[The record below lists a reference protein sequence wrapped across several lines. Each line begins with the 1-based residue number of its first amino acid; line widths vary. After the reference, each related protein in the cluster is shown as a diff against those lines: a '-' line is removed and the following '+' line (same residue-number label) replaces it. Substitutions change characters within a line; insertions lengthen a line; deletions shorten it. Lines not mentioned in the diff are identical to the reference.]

1 VTGTREQRAALV
13 AAVGGVLCVST
24 VIAGVGVALP
34 EIGRDLEVSG
44 PPLQW
49 VVTSYNLALAAL
61 TLVYGSLADRLGRRR
76 MFVTAVS
83 LFTAGSLASAV
94 AGGIGALIT
103 ARALAGVGAAGV
115 MSCGGALL
123 AAAFTGPAR
132 IRVFAVTGTAAGTGV
147 AFGPFLSGALVSA
160 LGWRAAFTAFAL
172 AGAVL
177 VVTSLFAG
185 ESRASS
191 AGRPDVA
198 GMVLFASGLALV
210 VFGLTELPRGWPAA
224 VALACGPV
232 LLAAAFAASSRA
244 RSPVLDLGLLRD
256 PGFMGWTAG
265 TLFIA
270 VGFIGVLV
278 HLPVHLQGA
287 AGMTPRDVGGL
298 MLLLTVPVL
307 VLPLAGAA
315 LVGRGVPARGLMVC
329 CLVLVAAGNGLL
341 ALLDPAAPAAGA
353 AAALLTTG
361 LGTGLAF
368 GITDSQAM
376 NRVAPEMVGMASGV
390 LNTLRNTAD
399 ALVIAIVGAALAA
412 LVRFRAQDADTADLV
427 TAGAP
432 SGPVQA
438 GWLTEAW
445 HAVGL
450 GNAALLLG
458 AALLVHLL
466 LARAARSA
474 SPRLLFRL

>member
-1 VTGTREQRAALV
+1 MTGARERVAALV
-13 AAVGGVLCVST
+13 SAVGGVLCVST

-34 EIGRDLEVSG
+34 DIGRDLGGSG
-44 PPLQW
+44 PALQW
-49 VVTSYNLALAAL
+49 VVTSYNLVLAAL
-61 TLVYGSLADRLGRRR
+61 TLVYGSLADRLGRRKV
-76 MFVTAVS
+76 FIAAVS
-83 LFTAGSLASAV
+83 LFAAGSLASAA
-94 AGGIGALIT
+94 AGGIGALIA
-103 ARALAGVGAAGV
+103 ARTLAGIGAAGV

-123 AAAFTGPAR
+123 ASAFTGPAR
-132 IRVFAVTGTAAGTGV
+132 IRAFAVTGTAAGAGV

-177 VVTSLFAG
+177 VATALFAG

-198 GMVLFASGLALV
+198 GMVLFASGLVLL
-210 VFGLTELPRGWPAA
+210 VFGLTELPRGWPAV
-224 VALACGPV
+224 VALVCGP
-232 LLAAAFAASSRA
+232 LLLTAAFGASSRA
-244 RSPVLDLGLLRD
+244 RSPVLDLRLLRD
-256 PGFMGWTAG
+256 PGFMGWTMG

-270 VGFIGVLV
+270 IGFIGVLV

-287 AGMTPRDVGGL
+287 AGMDPRDVGAL

-307 VLPLAGAA
+307 VLPMVGAA

-329 CLVLVAAGNGLL
+329 CLVLVAAGNGFL
-341 ALLDPAAPAAGA
+341 ALLDPTAPAAGSV
-353 AAALLTTG
+353 AALLTTG

-376 NRVAPEMVGMASGV
+376 NRVAPEKVGMASGI

-399 ALVIAIVGAALAA
+399 ALVIAIVGAALSA
-412 LVRFRAQDADTADLV
+412 LVRSRAQDPGTADLV

-432 SGPVQA
+432 ANPDQA

-445 HAVGL
+445 HVVGL

-466 LARAARSA
+466 LARSARSA